1 MTRDNAKGSKGDLVG
16 AIADCKRAI
25 ELDPKLAVAYYN
37 LGIAQ
42 GTANRLA
49 SGSGGATLKWGR
61 DFLLGARQTEQEC
74 RGEYDAN
81 AEMTLEWRDH
91 EEAQIVKQ

>member
-1 MTRDNAKGSKGDLVG
+1 MTSRLDAGTFSANPSSSTQSLQPVLPSGGSVMTS
-16 AIADCKRAI
+16 
-25 ELDPKLAVAYYN
+25 LAR
-37 LGIAQ
+37 
-42 GTANRLA
+42 TTKHLA
-49 SGSGGATLKWGR
+49 SGSGGARLKWIR

>member
-1 MTRDNAKGSKGDLVG
+1 MTSRLDAGTFSANPSSSTQSLQPVLPSGGSVMTS
-16 AIADCKRAI
+16 
-25 ELDPKLAVAYYN
+25 LAR
-37 LGIAQ
+37 
-42 GTANRLA
+42 TTKHLA
-49 SGSGGATLKWGR
+49 SGSGGARLKWIR

-81 AEMTLEWRDH
+81 AEMTLECRDH

>member
-49 SGSGGATLKWGR
+49 SGSGGARLKWGR

-74 RGEYDAN
+74 RGE
-81 AEMTLEWRDH
+81 
-91 EEAQIVKQ
+91 